1 MAYTISD
8 EHALELIWTSIVEH
22 GSATSECMTGL
33 PEHEV
38 REEDC
43 QRLVEKG
50 LVRTSGRELCLTKE
64 GERQAETVVRRH
76 RLAERLMADVL
87 ELDEEISA
95 STACRFEHVLS
106 DEVTESICIL
116 LGHPTQCPHGHPIPA
131 GPCCKRAKNDLQSL
145 VRPLSSLR
153 SGQEARVAYVAT
165 RRHGRLD
172 RLATLGLLPNR
183 MLRVH
188 QRFPSM
194 VLRVGETDVAIDR
207 EIAGDI
213 FVRVTKP

>member
-22 GSATSECMTGL
+22 GSATSECLTGL

-38 REEDC
+38 RPEDC

-50 LVRTSGRELCLTKE
+50 LVRASGRQLCLTKE
-64 GERQAETVVRRH
+64 GEAHAEAVVRRH

-87 ELDEEISA
+87 ELDEASSA
-95 STACRFEHVLS
+95 SSACRFEHVLS

-116 LGHPTQCPHGHPIPA
+116 LGHPTQCPHGHPIPP
-131 GPCCKRAKNDLQSL
+131 GPCCKRARNDLESL
-145 VRPLSSLR
+145 VRPLASLR
-153 SGQEARVAYVAT
+153 SGQEARIAYVAS
-165 RRHGRLD
+165 RRRGRLD

-183 MLRVH
+183 PVRVH

-194 VLRVGETDVAIDR
+194 VVRVGETDIAIDR

-213 FVRVTKP
+213 FVRVMKS